1 MNMISALTYECIR
14 FAITHEAVRA
24 SIRVAGSER
33 NSEDGF
39 RVQMMGHRG
48 EFDKVTA
55 SEEITKGPRLC
66 VLGSEVRGDVH
77 IWRPSISSIVPQA
90 TTVLVRM
97 HDARPSVSI
106 QHRFYSYECIHGS

>member
-14 FAITHEAVRA
+14 FAITREAVRA

-33 NSEDGF
+33 SNEDGF
-39 RVQMMGHRG
+39 RVQMMGHGG
-48 EFDKVTA
+48 EFDKVSA
-55 SEEITKGPRLC
+55 SEEITKGSRLC
-66 VLGSEVRGDVH
+66 VLGSEVQGDAH
-77 IWRPSISSIVPQA
+77 IWRPSISIVPRA